1 MKTKRDKDYYLAR
14 AATGFKTLV
23 IYYNVTRPQY
33 EKAYHKDGK
42 FSTDELLKQLD
53 FLDGWKRRTAR
64 ERRILAH
71 KYATYARTFNYTFS
85 IPSELVNKVLGEYR
99 DEHGNLVRIHKEE
112 VIDKLVRDGYI
123 KVLNHGSKTKKGED
137 GKIHK
142 ICYWGK
148 KYLLANREYWF
159 KLLSDS
165 RYSDYAKYPI
175 DDKGFVLRAV
185 GIIAKYRKQTIPH
198 KPIQEST
205 DAKPTKNFTQHET
218 TLNREKFKE
227 RLVKELAEGLMR
239 GLVNEGAVEN
249 EFVRAKFSQKEID
262 YIMPRLRLMRKKH
275 MEQLKAKN
283 EQLKAKNDPRILL
296 YREMKQKYL
305 EGVVEYDEFRKWMIT
320 NQVVDK
326 IVKEWDDYELARI
339 SEKAQEE
346 KPVEP
351 PHVEQPR
358 VEKKVDLDELVK
370 LVG

>member
-64 ERRILAH
+64 ERRIHAY

-85 IPSELVNKVLGEYR
+85 MPSELVNKVLGEYR

-112 VIDKLVRDGYI
+112 VIDKLVQDGYI

-175 DDKGFVLRAV
+175 DEEGFVLRAV

-198 KPIQEST
+198 KPIQEPTDST
-205 DAKPTKNFTQHET
+205 SNKRTSRSET
-218 TLNREKFKE
+218 TTQMDEAKK
-227 RLVKELAEGLMR
+227 RLVIELNDGMKR
-239 GLVNEGAVEN
+239 GLVDEGTVQNELA
-249 EFVRAKFSQKEID
+249 RAKFSQKEID
-262 YIMPRLRLMRKKH
+262 SLMSRMRLERKVHRLKV
-275 MEQLKAKN
+275 
-283 EQLKAKNDPRILL
+283 LL
-296 YREMKQKYL
+296 RNRE
-305 EGVVEYDEFRKWMIT
+305 I
-320 NQVVDK
+320 
-326 IVKEWDDYELARI
+326 
-339 SEKAQEE
+339 
-346 KPVEP
+346 
-351 PHVEQPR
+351 
-358 VEKKVDLDELVK
+358 DLDEYLSRMK
-370 LVG
+370 ELGCSDERLAIIRSRWEEELSKNQNGESL